1 MINMEKLPEFLSS
14 HWIHLLSAIIG
25 ITLAILLLRY
35 LKKESSN
42 RQRIKNVWFKLFKRG
57 KDQFKDN
64 ETPLS
69 DGIRTAQL
77 ELSDTPAQQA
87 AEVIDWAQ
95 KYSNSQHEIKV
106 LKKKISMKDEI
117 IEELKESV
125 ESALVIRQ
133 AQEGS
138 ENVSN
143 YRRKVPRYFYSEAM
157 VAAGPRKEA
166 KEQFD
171 FAEDICG
178 VVQTKDKALFW
189 LLDGTSQ
196 QGNLFANEQ
205 LPEKRIEVFSSRLM
219 AVSIAKALP
228 EIFVRDKSLDARTLS
243 QKAVTQVAEE
253 WVKRFAPYKQHLIGF
268 KCSTTLIIGTL
279 DLNGKLDAFVIGD
292 SRLLMFDANKN
303 YLNYPENTNTVQSFV
318 SAVKEGQLKLH
329 TGKDSNGN
337 PVQGVLA
344 PGKHIRRDGVWS
356 LICHSD
362 GVSERRS
369 EKIQQLSKEG
379 FSRIKEALNGIPM
392 NTQDD
397 KSLLILEV
405 KNS

>member
-1 MINMEKLPEFLSS
+1 MEKLLEFLSS
-14 HWIHLLSAIIG
+14 HWIHLLSAATGIILA
-25 ITLAILLLRY
+25 ITLLRH
-35 LKKESSN
+35 LKKRSGN
-42 RQRIKNVWFKLFKRG
+42 RQKIRNMWFRLFTRK
-57 KDQFKDN
+57 KDQSEEKGN
-64 ETPLS
+64 PLS
-69 DGIRTAQL
+69 EGIETVQP
-77 ELSDTPAQQA
+77 ELSEKPAIQA
-87 AEVIDWAQ
+87 SEVMDWAQ

-106 LKKKISMKDEI
+106 LKKKISMRDEVI
-117 IEELKESV
+117 DELKESV
-125 ESALVIRQ
+125 ESALVERQ
-133 AQEGS
+133 AQEGLG
-138 ENVSN
+138 NVSN
-143 YRRKVPRYFYSEAM
+143 FRRKVPRYFYSEAM
-157 VAAGPRKEA
+157 VTAGPRKEA

-171 FAEDICG
+171 FAEDVCG

-205 LPEKRIEVFSSRLM
+205 LPEERIEVFSSRLM

-228 EIFVRDKSLDARTLS
+228 EIFVRDKSLDAKTLS
-243 QKAVTQVAEE
+243 QKAVSQVAEE
-253 WVKRFAPYKQHLIGF
+253 WVKRFAPYKQHLTGY

-279 DLNGKLDAFVIGD
+279 DINGKLDAFVIGD

-303 YLNYPENTNTVQSFV
+303 YLSYPENANTAQSFV
-318 SAVKEGQLKLH
+318 PMVKEGQLKLH
-329 TGKDSNGN
+329 TGKDGNGN
-337 PVQGVLA
+337 PAQGELA
-344 PGKHIRRDGVWS
+344 SGKHIRRDGVWS
-356 LICHSD
+356 IICHSD

-379 FSRIKEALNGIPM
+379 FSRIKEALNRIPM